1 MKGKFS
7 LVESEW
13 EEISDDAKDLVKKM
27 LEYDPNKRISAG
39 DALKHKWI
47 VTHTS
52 GEKVEKTLAK
62 KTLSNLKN
70 FRGHLK
76 LKRATLAFIAS

>member
-1 MKGKFS
+1 
-7 LVESEW
+7 
-13 EEISDDAKDLVKKM
+13 M
-27 LEYDPNKRISAG
+27 LEYDPKKRIGAG
-39 DALKHKWI
+39 EALKHKWI
-47 VTHTS
+47 ITHTS
-52 GEKVEKTLAK
+52 GEKVEKSLAK